1 MKINSW
7 RTEAWAIL
15 DAIPEV
21 VITKKLFLWIYPLS
35 IHLTLFLPPHE
46 INSISDLPKWILIGT
61 LGYLSM
67 TPFYFYSLNKPSQ
80 RMHLLMIILMGITR
94 GFTVIILMPIFKIE
108 TSQALPMILL
118 YSVIVIFYWF
128 IAGAIVNTFSS
139 KFRSDVKKLI
149 QVMANQRVDET
160 VDTKT
165 LGVRSKVL
173 LTRIAGLQNE
183 ILDSLEGKPTKE
195 NINKQAQNIDHLV
208 REHIRPLSHSEWR
221 DGKLIKS
228 RIGLLQSLK
237 AVLMERKI
245 PVLGIIL
252 LTLPYVFTTSFE
264 NYGLARALFLQFSW
278 FAILLN
284 FRLIAYS
291 LTRRLNRT
299 SWFWNL
305 FFLISS
311 LFTFIA
317 TTTYF
322 IFNWPGNEY
331 ELVEIFSLQFASA
344 LRFALVSCVATF
356 AITLIDDERS
366 VLNLIAKSFSAK
378 DAEEFLE
385 NADSSERNKE
395 YAQYLHAEVQSHLL
409 ACKLLLLKSAESD
422 FTLLSTEVT
431 RQVIE
436 RFESIK
442 EPYVRSH
449 VRKTTDRV
457 EEIALLWK
465 GLCAI
470 EYSIPPEFD
479 DSAAPRD
486 VIAQLIEES
495 VVNAIR
501 HGEAKNI
508 EISGRADDSVYSVEI
523 INDGTWHVG
532 GSSTGLGTILFETF
546 ASDWSL
552 NREGDRTVM
561 AFRIDSKVSI

>member
-1 MKINSW
+1 MKTNSW

-21 VITKKLFLWIYPLS
+21 LITKRLFLWIYPLS

-46 INSISDLPKWILIGT
+46 INSISELPRWILIGS

-67 TPFYFYSLNKPSQ
+67 VPFYFYSLNKPSQ
-80 RMHLLMIILMGITR
+80 RMHLLLIILMGITR
-94 GFTVIILMPIFKIE
+94 GFTVIILMPIFEIK
-108 TSQALPMILL
+108 TPQPLPMIII
-118 YSVIVIFYWF
+118 YSIITIFYWF
-128 IAGAIVNTFSS
+128 IAGSIVTTFSS

-149 QVMANQRVDET
+149 QIMADRRVDER

-165 LGVRSKVL
+165 LGLRSKVL
-173 LTRIAGLQNE
+173 LARIAGLQNE
-183 ILDSLEGKPTKE
+183 ILDSLEGEPTKE

-221 DGKLIKS
+221 DGKLITS
-228 RIGLLQSLK
+228 RIGLVQSLK
-237 AVLMERKI
+237 AVLMERNI

-252 LTLPYVFTTSFE
+252 LTLPYVFMTSVE
-264 NYGLARALFLQFSW
+264 NYGLVRALFLE
-278 FAILLN
+278 FAWISILLN
-284 FRLIAYS
+284 FRLVAYS
-291 LTRRLNRT
+291 LTRRMNRT

-305 FFLISS
+305 FFLTCTS
-311 LFTFIA
+311 TAFIT

-322 IFNWPGNEY
+322 LFNWPGNEY
-331 ELVEIFSLQFASA
+331 ELLEILGLQVGSA

-378 DAEEFLE
+378 NAEEFLE
-385 NADSSERNKE
+385 KAESSERNRE

-409 ACKLLLLKSAESD
+409 ACKLLLLKSAESE

-449 VRKTTDRV
+449 VKKATDRV

-486 VIAQLIEES
+486 VISQLIEES

-508 EISGRADDSVYSVEI
+508 EINGRAHDGVYSVEI
-523 INDGTWHVG
+523 INDGTWQEG
-532 GSSTGLGTILFETF
+532 NPSTGLGTILFETF

-552 NREGDRTVM
+552 NRNGDRTVM
-561 AFRIDSKVSI
+561 AFRIDSNVSA